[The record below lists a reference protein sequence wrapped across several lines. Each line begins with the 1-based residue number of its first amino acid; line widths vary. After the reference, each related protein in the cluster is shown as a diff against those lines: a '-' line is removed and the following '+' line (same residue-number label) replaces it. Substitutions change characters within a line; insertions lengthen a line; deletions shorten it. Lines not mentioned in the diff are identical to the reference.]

1 MLQANWYFDFVS
13 PFAYL
18 QLGKVL
24 AWRARLDITP
34 IPIVFGAVLKAQGNL
49 GPAEIPG
56 KRAYTYR
63 SVLWQAEREG
73 IALRFPPAHPFNSI
87 NALRLC
93 VAAGSTWAAVEAL
106 FEHIWHAGNSASV
119 AAELASVG
127 AKLGIGNVE
136 NAANAASVKST
147 LRSNTEMAIAK
158 QIFGVPTLQIG
169 SEIFWGNDAAPMI
182 EDYLADPNRFAGPE
196 YRRIRDLPVGIERPR

>member
-1 MLQANWYFDFVS
+1 MKKACWYFDFVS

-24 AWRARLDITP
+24 AWRERLDITP

-63 SVLWQAEREG
+63 SVQWQAEREG
-73 IALRFPPAHPFNSI
+73 IALRFPPAHPFNSMT
-87 NALRLC
+87 ALRLC
-93 VAAGSTWAAVEAL
+93 VATGSSWKAIEAIFNHIWRDGGAGS
-106 FEHIWHAGNSASV
+106 S
-119 AAELASVG
+119 AAELATIG
-127 AKLGIGNVE
+127 QQLGVDNVE
-136 NAANAASVKST
+136 NAANDTSVKLQ
-147 LRSNTEMAIAK
+147 LRANTESAIAA

-169 SEIFWGNDAAPMI
+169 TEIFWGNDASPMI
-182 EDYLADPNRFAGPE
+182 EDYLANPERFADAE
-196 YRRIRDLPVGIERPR
+196 YERIATLPIGVERSR